1 MRHRLTRYGH
11 SFIIKSIPKGGFDM
25 AIFDQDFFDTLTD
38 KLAATGK
45 AISEKAKEVTDSA
58 KLSLQIAQEEKNLR
72 AAYRKL
78 GEYIYEK
85 SGIETD
91 GASAPYFA
99 AITEVKQKL
108 EQLKKVQ
115 EKAPEYS
122 EDDCDCDEQD
132 CDCDCECD
140 DCDCEDDCDGS
151 AEAEAEA
158 FATEQVCAGCKSV
171 VSAQLIYCPKCGN
184 KLK

>member
-1 MRHRLTRYGH
+1 
-11 SFIIKSIPKGGFDM
+11 M

-38 KLAATGK
+38 KLTATGK

-72 AAYRKL
+72 VAYRKL

-91 GASAPYFA
+91 GASTPYFV

-108 EQLKKVQ
+108 EQLKKAQ
-115 EKAPEYS
+115 EKTPEYAD
-122 EDDCDCDEQD
+122 DDCDCDDECD
-132 CDCDCECD
+132 CDDDCECD
-140 DCDCEDDCDGS
+140 CAAKAA
-151 AEAEAEA
+151 AETS
-158 FATEQVCAGCKSV
+158 ATEQVCSGCKSV
-171 VSAQLIYCPKCGN
+171 VSAQLIYCPKCGK

>member
-1 MRHRLTRYGH
+1 
-11 SFIIKSIPKGGFDM
+11 M
-25 AIFDQDFFDTLTD
+25 AIFDQDFLDTLTD

-45 AISEKAKEVTDSA
+45 AISVKAKEVTDSA

-91 GASAPYFA
+91 GASAPYFG

-108 EQLKKVQ
+108 EQLKKAQ
-115 EKAPEYS
+115 EKAPEYAD
-122 EDDCDCDEQD
+122 DDCDCDECDCDDD
-132 CDCDCECD
+132 CDCDDEC
-140 DCDCEDDCDGS
+140 DCDCS
-151 AEAEAEA
+151 AKAEAETS
-158 FATEQVCAGCKSV
+158 ATEQVCSECKSV

>member
-1 MRHRLTRYGH
+1 
-11 SFIIKSIPKGGFDM
+11 M
-25 AIFDQDFFDTLTD
+25 AIFDQDFLDTLTD

-45 AISEKAKEVTDSA
+45 AISVKAKEVTDSA

-91 GASAPYFA
+91 GASAPYFG

-115 EKAPEYS
+115 EKAPEYADDDC
-122 EDDCDCDEQD
+122 DDCDCDCDDECECED
-132 CDCDCECD
+132 NCDCDC
-140 DCDCEDDCDGS
+140 G
-151 AEAEAEA
+151 AKTEAEAEA
-158 FATEQVCAGCKSV
+158 SATEQVCSGCKSV
-171 VSAQLIYCPKCGN
+171 VSAQLLYCPKCGN

>member
-1 MRHRLTRYGH
+1 
-11 SFIIKSIPKGGFDM
+11 M

-78 GEYIYEK
+78 GEYIYEE

-115 EKAPEYS
+115 EKTPEYA
-122 EDDCDCDEQD
+122 EDDCDCDD
-132 CDCDCECD
+132 GDG
-140 DCDCEDDCDGS
+140 DCEDDCDCDDACDCDCS
-151 AEAEAEA
+151 AEAETEVD
-158 FATEQVCAGCKSV
+158 ATEQVCSECKSV